1 MVYLF
6 RALKGEDLD
15 VTIFQALIMGI
26 VQGLGEFLPISS
38 SAHLVLLPWLFGWKD
53 PGLTFDVALHMGTLL
68 AVVIY
73 FFRDW
78 INILKGALGRTPSSE
93 KRLFWYLVIAT
104 IPGAIIGFA
113 LEDKAATVFRSPL
126 LIGTMLIVMGI
137 ILYLADRK
145 KQLRTTETMTISD
158 AILIGLSQAL
168 AIIPGVSRSGSTMTV
183 ARLLSLTR
191 EDAARFSFLMSTPII
206 MGAGLLSIRHLHV
219 ADINTAFIVGV
230 ISSFIVGLLSISFL
244 LRYLKT
250 SNFKIFV
257 GYRFLVGLGV
267 ILLALFVK

>member
-1 MVYLF
+1 M
-6 RALKGEDLD
+6 
-15 VTIFQALIMGI
+15 TIFEALIMGV

-38 SAHLVLLPWLFGWKD
+38 SAHLVLLPWLFGWND

-68 AVVIY
+68 AVVLY
-73 FFRDW
+73 FFKDW
-78 INILKGALGRTPSSE
+78 ISILKGALNRKPSTE

-104 IPGAIIGFA
+104 VPGAIIGFA
-113 LEDKAATVFRSPL
+113 LEDKAATVFRLPL
-126 LIGTMLIVMGI
+126 LIGIMLIIMGI
-137 ILYLADRK
+137 ILYLADQK

-206 MGAGLLSIRHLHV
+206 MGAGLLSIRHLHITDV
-219 ADINTAFIVGV
+219 NTAFIVGV
-230 ISSFIVGLLSISFL
+230 VSSFVVGLLSISFL

-250 SNFKIFV
+250 SNFKVFV
-257 GYRFLVGLGV
+257 VYRFIVGLGV
-267 ILLALFVK
+267 IVLTFLGNKFR